1 MIMNGLIL
9 AAGEGR
15 RLAADGVRQPKSLVQ
30 VNGQAQLPHLIETL
44 RALGCETVTCMVP
57 FQLARKLSSL
67 PSIAGEARITVV
79 GCRTPS
85 SLHTL
90 ALGLAAIPAGSV
102 LCTMVDTV
110 MRRADW
116 DSLGNSI
123 HQRLDGGHDL
133 VLAVTP
139 YVDDESPVYVS
150 LGTDGTVVAISDTP
164 LDPVTVTGGVYGL
177 SNVARTAVR
186 GAIGR
191 QTERLR
197 QFLAF
202 AAGSM
207 RVTAVS
213 VPRIIDVDRAS
224 DLAAANR
231 WMESPSAS

>member
-1 MIMNGLIL
+1 MNGLIL
-9 AAGEGR
+9 AAGDGR

-30 VNGQAQLPHLIETL
+30 VGGQAQLPHLIATL
-44 RALGCETVTCMVP
+44 RTLGCETVTCMVP
-57 FQLARKLSSL
+57 FQLARKLSTL
-67 PSIAGEARITVV
+67 PSVIGEPRITVV

-102 LCTMVDTV
+102 MCTMVDTV

-116 DSLGNSI
+116 NALGSAI
-123 HQRLDGGHDL
+123 QQRLDGGCDL

-150 LGTDGTVVAISDTP
+150 VSDDGTVRGVSDSPLQPVA
-164 LDPVTVTGGVYGL
+164 VTGGVYGL
-177 SNVARTAVR
+177 SPAARAAVR

-202 AAGSM
+202 ATDSM

-213 VPRIIDVDRAS
+213 VPRIIDLDRAS

-231 WMESPSAS
+231 WMEDASSS

>member
-1 MIMNGLIL
+1 MNGLIL

-30 VNGQAQLPHLIETL
+30 VGGRAQLPHLIGTL

-57 FQLARKLSSL
+57 FQLARRLSALSSVADQ
-67 PSIAGEARITVV
+67 PRITVV

-90 ALGLAAIPAGSV
+90 ALGLAAIPSGTV

-110 MRRADW
+110 MRGTDW
-116 DSLGNSI
+116 TTLGNAI
-123 HQRLDGGHDL
+123 QERLDGGTDL

-139 YVDDESPVYVS
+139 YVDDERPVYVAVAE
-150 LGTDGTVVAISDTP
+150 DGTVRGISETPVEPVA
-164 LDPVTVTGGVYGL
+164 VTGGVYGL
-177 SNVARTAVR
+177 SNAARAAVR

-202 AAGSM
+202 AAAGSL

-213 VPRIIDVDRAS
+213 VPRIIDLDRAS

-231 WMESPSAS
+231 WIEDPSVS